1 MEGSSESKDS
11 QSKDSRSKR
20 VLRETK
26 GGDPAV
32 WKLRKNPKICY
43 PAIDNVHFF
52 GFKAKDVKP
61 RKGSRLIVSFAY
73 RLDNLESV
81 KEACEKLG
89 WTVYVHEDKV
99 TQVVW
104 GEFGRKTRQ
113 YMHLVLLLEKGVP
126 VEECVLAILRNE
138 YLVEL

>member
-1 MEGSSESKDS
+1 MPEDK
-11 QSKDSRSKR
+11 SKR

-32 WKLRKNPKICY
+32 WKVHKNPKISY
-43 PAIDNVHFF
+43 PTIDHARFF
-52 GFKAKDVKP
+52 GFKAKDVRH

-73 RLDNLESV
+73 RLDNL
-81 KEACEKLG
+81 KEVQDECEKLG

-99 TQVVW
+99 TEVVW
-104 GEFGRKTRQ
+104 GEYGRKTREF
-113 YMHLVLLLEKGVP
+113 MHLVLLLEKGVP